1 VARHSSSPQ
10 TLVARSKA
18 PPEARRGQRSHVSLQ
33 RNGNALACWLSHG
46 MCGKPTNVSQCGNT
60 RDNAAAQNDHRA
72 TTRRQHTRPK
82 SSSRCTVR
90 YLLNRESRSC
100 GAGSWG
106 GAGQQFGPRRNSVIP
121 KAVSSVQHAHHGVRL
136 YVCACACMGRVIF
149 VSEACV
155 VVGWTCMLAQ
165 CADESTPLAIHAA
178 LSSPR
183 SRGRQA
189 HAPLSQGEWR
199 APLERLMLQ
208 PG

>member
-1 VARHSSSPQ
+1 
-10 TLVARSKA
+10 
-18 PPEARRGQRSHVSLQ
+18 LQ

-136 YVCACACMGRVIF
+136 YVCACACTGRVIF

-155 VVGWTCMLAQ
+155 VVGWTCVLITQ
-165 CADESTPLAIHAA
+165 CADESTPLAIQGAFLTSLA
-178 LSSPR
+178 WPCSKPAS
-183 SRGRQA
+183 A
-189 HAPLSQGEWR
+189 HAFVTRRVACAAGTLDVTARLSPSAQ
-199 APLERLMLQ
+199 
-208 PG
+208 